1 MKTINIFKIMAA
13 VAVGA
18 LLAGCEQQEE
28 DQQARAVAAG
38 ETYLEFA
45 SKGAGEQTVPIY
57 SDGDWAVD
65 VDSDWISVSPMTG
78 TGMGSITV
86 TVTDNLT
93 GGKEDLP
100 RNGKITVQ
108 GGSVLRNAVITVHQD
123 GDTYKGVQEYTLTQ
137 IQALDDDAVGKIPEA
152 TVVAVTKGGFVL
164 ADKAAY
170 LYVKGAR
177 EVKAGDVVSLNG
189 AKTTLY
195 STPAFLVDEL
205 EVKNSQ
211 DIVYPEA
218 PDMTDQLGS
227 YKGGVVYASLRG
239 SMVNGVLKVGKANVQ
254 VLEPIDEVGLDEVD
268 LHKVTLTGY
277 AVGVSGATGYFVAV
291 SVSDEGAD
299 EALVPYPL
307 RWAIGKDLNYS
318 NDTFNNDNPR
328 IDPVQ
333 GIGYIEYVPYDLEN
347 TNAQGNYKLDVQASN
362 PRVTGP
368 WVNDYWLFYGNGAI
382 KAGTEVQI
390 AFEMRSSKWGQKF
403 WLLEYLDGD
412 QWLPAG
418 TPQTSTEPGE
428 EVFYTC
434 ATNIDGAT
442 NQPVMET
449 IRFRRNNDHLQIRLR
464 CVVNWRGGGDPMS
477 PCRSTASSR
486 LSITNVDDDTYRP
499 SVLILKEGDGV
510 EKDPVYANIEVS
522 TDLLTFNGTPDAPK
536 TIKVKS
542 DYDFTISTSYDWLTF
557 DVAEGPAGEETAI
570 AVTCAPSELSEL
582 REGTIRIVSEDS
594 EKVIN
599 VVQSAAGQMLDP
611 FISVSTG
618 NRFDIPATAGSKV
631 LTIQSNVEFQAE
643 SLADWITLTALST
656 KGMVDW
662 TDYEVAYTANDLETE
677 RTGTVRFFNA
687 EMNLESVVTFVQAG
701 KSPDPVLPEG
711 VYFQDDF
718 EWLAPW
724 TESAPDDITANT
736 VGSSKN
742 IFTTADLAG
751 ALAEFQTRG
760 YGYIWGWKG
769 QEWSDGIPDSGN
781 KQTLYV
787 LKNYLKFGKT
797 DYNSGIILPALS
809 AIEGTADVDLTFDWC
824 WCMTGGKKPDT
835 MTLTVTVSG
844 GGTIASSGTETSPN
858 IESSQPTEGDQTV
871 LEWQHASVRILGA
884 TPSTRITIRPTNYD
898 PTVSNSA
905 RRQNRW
911 YLDNVKVAKV
921 EKKVY
926 FREDFEWLAPWTAS
940 APDDVTANSVGSS
953 KNIFTTADLADALAE
968 LQTRGYGYIWGWK
981 DQPWSDGTPDNGNKQ
996 TMYVMKNYLKFGK
1009 TDYNSGI
1016 ILPALSAIEGT
1027 ADVDLTFDWSWCMT
1041 GGKKPDTMTL
1051 TVTVSGGGT
1060 IASSGTETS
1069 PEIESSQ
1076 PTEGDQTVLAW
1087 QHASVRILGATS
1099 STRITIRPTNYDPTV
1114 SNSARRQN
1122 RWYLDNIKVSE

>member
-1 MKTINIFKIMAA
+1 MAA

-164 ADKAAY
+164 ADEAAF

-291 SVSDEGAD
+291 SVADEGAD

-347 TNAQGNYKLDVQASN
+347 TNAQGNYKLDVSGNN

-557 DVAEGPAGEETAI
+557 DVTEGPAGEETAI

-611 FISVSTG
+611 FISVSSG
-618 NRFDIPATAGSKV
+618 NSMDVPALEGSKV
-631 LTIQSNVEFQAE
+631 VKIQSNTDFSAE
-643 SLADWITLTALST
+643 SLAAWLTLEKVET
-656 KGMVDW
+656 KAMVEW
-662 TDYEVAYTANDLETE
+662 TEYQVTYAANEEEAE
-677 RTGTVRFFNA
+677 RTGQIRFFN
-687 EMNLESVVTFVQAG
+687 EEKNLEALVTIVQAG
-701 KSPDPVLPEG
+701 KAPAPLYPDG

-724 TESAPDDITANT
+724 TGSLPDDVTNNS
-736 VGSSKN
+736 VGSAGNVFSASY
-742 IFTTADLAG
+742 AD
-751 ALAEFQTRG
+751 ALAELQARG
-760 YGYIWGWKG
+760 YGYIWGWKD
-769 QEWSDGIPDSGN
+769 QEWSDGTPDNGN
-781 KQTLYV
+781 KQTLY
-787 LKNYLKFGKT
+787 LMKNYLKFGKT
-797 DYNSGIILPALS
+797 DYSSGIILPALS
-809 AIEGTADVDLTFDWC
+809 TINGTANVDLTFDWC
-824 WCMTGGKKPDT
+824 WCMTGKSKPDY
-835 MTLTVTVSG
+835 MTLTVCVSG
-844 GGTIASSGTETSPN
+844 GGTIESTGTQVSAE
-858 IESSQPTEGDQTV
+858 IESSQPTEGDVTV
-871 LEWQHASVRILGA
+871 LEWQHASIRIIGA

-898 PTVSNSA
+898 PSVSN
-905 RRQNRW
+905 
-911 YLDNVKVAKV
+911 
-921 EKKVY
+921 
-926 FREDFEWLAPWTAS
+926 
-940 APDDVTANSVGSS
+940 
-953 KNIFTTADLADALAE
+953 
-968 LQTRGYGYIWGWK
+968 K
-981 DQPWSDGTPDNGNKQ
+981 D
-996 TMYVMKNYLKFGK
+996 
-1009 TDYNSGI
+1009 
-1016 ILPALSAIEGT
+1016 
-1027 ADVDLTFDWSWCMT
+1027 
-1041 GGKKPDTMTL
+1041 
-1051 TVTVSGGGT
+1051 
-1060 IASSGTETS
+1060 
-1069 PEIESSQ
+1069 
-1076 PTEGDQTVLAW
+1076 
-1087 QHASVRILGATS
+1087 
-1099 STRITIRPTNYDPTV
+1099 
-1114 SNSARRQN
+1114 RRQN
-1122 RWYLDNIKVSE
+1122 RWYLDNIKVAEPEPVVLYEDDFSWLKEIADAAGAGDGVGNQESGAAAPNVYTFDETGSAAFFNLFNAKGYEDLNPSAKVMYLQKYYLKFSKGKAVGGIRLPAVEFGDSPSDVVLEFDWCAQMGGSGSVDAVSLNVELTGTGLCGDSSAAVSGEIAHSQETGQMFWQHVKLPLKNVTNATRIEIKPKQFGATSGYYRWFLDNIKITK